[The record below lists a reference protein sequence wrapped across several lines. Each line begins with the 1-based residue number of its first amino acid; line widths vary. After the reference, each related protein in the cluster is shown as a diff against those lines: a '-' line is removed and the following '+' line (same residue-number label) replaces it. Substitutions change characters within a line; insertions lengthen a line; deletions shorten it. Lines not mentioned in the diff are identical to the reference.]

1 MTSIAR
7 CSTRLAFASF
17 ASLALAAA
25 AHAATPAE
33 STAAAA
39 EAPSSSLPVAIGVLV
54 LGGTMLVALLV
65 IIAIRSRQSA
75 VGRLTRSDRAAKSS
89 HGGSTD
95 AWREAGRRHPVPP
108 RESEGATDDDGP
120 SERFG

>member
-1 MTSIAR
+1 MTSTAR
-7 CSTRLAFASF
+7 CSTRLAFAGF
-17 ASLALAAA
+17 ASLALAVA
-25 AHAATPAE
+25 AHAAAPAE

-39 EAPSSSLPVAIGVLV
+39 DAPSSGLPVAIGVLF

-65 IIAIRSRQSA
+65 IIATRSMRSS